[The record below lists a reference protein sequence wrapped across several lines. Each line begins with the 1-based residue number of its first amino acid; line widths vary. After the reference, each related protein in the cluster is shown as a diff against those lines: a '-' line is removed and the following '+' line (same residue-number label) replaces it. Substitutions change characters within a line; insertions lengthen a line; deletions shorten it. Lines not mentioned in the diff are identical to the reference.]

1 MFLESRNN
9 RSRIPLW
16 YANNN
21 DHSSIQVFCT
31 RKGMF
36 YIHDLRW
43 CQSDL
48 GCMCSTT
55 TGPIHLPP
63 CLKRMMSSSSVPK
76 GADTCQAGCRPTVVR
91 DLDKGSIGAAYIRFM
106 QKLTMHRNRQCD
118 SSNLDS
124 NRSQNSTRL
133 DTSSVASA
141 AVLVVVSEIGMV
153 SCSDAAK
160 ANVLASESA
169 VSLQTLYW
177 PNLQL
182 HSRREHR

>member
-1 MFLESRNN
+1 
-9 RSRIPLW
+9 
-16 YANNN
+16 
-21 DHSSIQVFCT
+21 
-31 RKGMF
+31 
-36 YIHDLRW
+36 
-43 CQSDL
+43 
-48 GCMCSTT
+48 MCSTT
-55 TGPIHLPP
+55 TGPRRLPP
-63 CLKRMMSSSSVPK
+63 CPEHMMSSSSVPK
-76 GADTCQAGCRPTVVR
+76 GADTCQAGCRPTVR

-182 HSRREHR
+182 HSRREHRRQSWRSLNPKCCSIQSTRQKCSASLGRQGGRIRSQSK